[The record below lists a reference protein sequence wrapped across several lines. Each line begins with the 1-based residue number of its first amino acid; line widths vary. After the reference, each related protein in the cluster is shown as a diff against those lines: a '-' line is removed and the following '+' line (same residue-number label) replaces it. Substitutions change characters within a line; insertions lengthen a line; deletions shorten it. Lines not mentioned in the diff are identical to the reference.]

1 MLQTTNANGLTI
13 AGTNLN
19 VYTNIKGLAFV
30 NNSGTV
36 GQGLSVTGGAFLHIE
51 SCQFTG
57 WLFGMYGSN
66 FLTSTLVSCQ
76 FRFNTRGMLFE
87 RIGTTN
93 ASSPNA
99 ITLLNCEVGANSEYG
114 IYILGCSTFNVV
126 GGAIES
132 NGTTSGSSSNW
143 GLRIA
148 EPSGSTAIEGA
159 DGFTLTGVY
168 FEGNAGIADLY
179 VTSTQSK
186 AGVSNS
192 ITGCSFVRFASP
204 YTTNSILLDAT
215 AGNGFTA
222 AISGCGFKGLNSYV
236 PDASR
241 MTIGNT
247 GNLCKID
254 LIGCAFDSATDAYVS
269 NSNNRLE
276 SGLQTP
282 SLLDLSGNDYGF
294 TSVPIAGGTASA
306 GSSAKFSRGNH
317 VHPFSTTNASASGAG
332 SISYNSSTGV
342 LTYTPSAT
350 AINSGTANQI
360 AYYAANGNTLSGASL
375 LTLDTGDFFLNQ
387 LGTTHVR
394 MSYSLAPTTVN
405 APGIASN
412 GSNIVLMAGYNGV
425 TTYTAGILISALTL
439 GTTAGPSFSGNSSTA
454 GVRMNLGTN
463 LAPWGIFNWGDGSI
477 PAPTAGSTG
486 YLRQDGIWTAGTGVS
501 SVSTSGSVS
510 GLTLTGGPIT
520 TSGTITL
527 GGTLSLTS
535 GNVTTALGF
544 TPYSNANPSGYITS
558 SGTSAKVGDAT
569 SNYQTVLVGSIVG
582 LKSNAAT
589 AALVNSS
596 SNGVFFNGSSSP
608 PTLSPTTD
616 NAYSCGFSS
625 FRWTVIYATTGTI
638 NTSDRNEKEDIEE
651 LSLAELAVA
660 RRIKS
665 LIKKFRFKDAVQ
677 SKGSQARIHV
687 GAIAQEVQDAFTAEG
702 LNANHYGL
710 FCSDTSEEGK
720 TTLGLRYEELLAFV
734 IAAM

>member
-1 MLQTTNANGLTI
+1 
-13 AGTNLN
+13 
-19 VYTNIKGLAFV
+19 
-30 NNSGTV
+30 
-36 GQGLSVTGGAFLHIE
+36 
-51 SCQFTG
+51 
-57 WLFGMYGSN
+57 
-66 FLTSTLVSCQ
+66 
-76 FRFNTRGMLFE
+76 
-87 RIGTTN
+87 
-93 ASSPNA
+93 
-99 ITLLNCEVGANSEYG
+99 
-114 IYILGCSTFNVV
+114 
-126 GGAIES
+126 
-132 NGTTSGSSSNW
+132 
-143 GLRIA
+143 
-148 EPSGSTAIEGA
+148 
-159 DGFTLTGVY
+159 
-168 FEGNAGIADLY
+168 
-179 VTSTQSK
+179 
-186 AGVSNS
+186 
-192 ITGCSFVRFASP
+192 
-204 YTTNSILLDAT
+204 
-215 AGNGFTA
+215 
-222 AISGCGFKGLNSYV
+222 
-236 PDASR
+236 

-247 GNLCKID
+247 GSRCKVD
-254 LIGCAFDSATDAYVS
+254 LIGCSFDSATDAYVS

-282 SLLDLSGNDYGF
+282 SLLDLSGNDYGY
-294 TSVPIAGGTASA
+294 TTVPIAGGTASA

-405 APGIASN
+405 APGIATN
-412 GSNIVLMAGYNGV
+412 GVNIVLMAGYNGV
-425 TTYTAGILISALTL
+425 TTYTAGVLISASTL

-454 GVRMNLGTN
+454 GTKMNLGTN
-463 LAPWGIFNWGDGSI
+463 LAPWGVFNWGDGSI

-535 GNVTTALGF
+535 SDVTTGLGY
-544 TPYSNANPSGYITS
+544 TPYNSTNPSGYITS
-558 SGTSAKVGDAT
+558 SGTSAYSTKVGDST
-569 SNYQTVLVGSIVG
+569 NNYQIYNNGSVNG
-582 LKSNAAT
+582 LKSNAGTCAI
-589 AALVNSS
+589 VNSS
-596 SNGVFFNGSSSP
+596 NKGVFFNSDP
-608 PTLSPTTD
+608 LSPTFCPTND
-616 NAYSCGFSS
+616 NAYSCGYSI
-625 FRWTVIYATTGTI
+625 FRWTVVYATTGTI
-638 NTSDRNEKEDIEE
+638 NTSDRNEKQDIEE

-677 SKGSQARIHV
+677 KKGNDARIHV